1 MADGIDAP
9 VKAVKAA
16 DANAVGD
23 GLAAQPRRQKLPTRH
38 DAVLALGKPTNHVI
52 GTLVPFDVHGT
63 FKVTSV
69 GHAD

>member
-23 GLAAQPRRQKLPTRH
+23 DLAFNPAVRSCRRATTPCWRS
-38 DAVLALGKPTNHVI
+38 ASLAIT
-52 GTLVPFDVHGT
+52 
-63 FKVTSV
+63 
-69 GHAD
+69 